1 MGGKSKAPPAP
12 NYQPLAA
19 AQVQSAQYSNEVARE
34 QLQLAREQM
43 QIGRDQFGVA
53 QEQWR
58 SDQERLDR
66 QEARWDDIINDQ
78 LRRQDELDTQ
88 AAADRR
94 RYEQVFQPLEDTLVA
109 ESRGYTDERNAL
121 RGDTAAGRAAADVS
135 NQFAAARTA
144 AQDRLE
150 SYGIDPSQ
158 VRGQAIDLGA
168 RTQEAAA
175 RAGQANMT
183 REQVVRAEEATGRA
197 LRSEALNIGRGYPGQ
212 IATNY
217 GLAFQQGQGAANIGG
232 QAIGAGL
239 NTTASGFNTMGTG
252 AQWSGIGNQTAGI
265 GGQFQG
271 LSNSALAGAA
281 NTLNMGYQNVL
292 DRYKANNAASSG
304 WGSALGLIGGI
315 GMKAAFSPVAPFSWL
330 AQEGGAIPEGEPG
343 VHVPEEASPSRGSAI
358 DDVPARVTPGEFIVP
373 KETVQ
378 WLGEKHFQKLIQK
391 SREEK
396 AEAQARPRV
405 QAVPLEEPTVV
416 SPGARGTPPP
426 LLPPPGPP
434 LNPQVAARA
443 AMARDPNAMHAQNDI
458 LAAEQTQADGPPLLN
473 PALRARRAAAYNSAQ
488 YERATGGNYD
498 VEPRLSG
505 GGLVPRRAIDLAA

>member
-1 MGGKSKAPPAP
+1 MGGKSKAPPPP
-12 NYQPLAA
+12 NFAPLAQ
-19 AQVQSAQYSNEVARE
+19 AQVQSAQIASANSADQLQLGREQLAFARE
-34 QLQLAREQM
+34 QAQL
-43 QIGRDQFGVA
+43 GKDQFGVA
-53 QEQWR
+53 QEQWK
-58 SDQERLDR
+58 SDQERLDK
-66 QEARWDDIINDQ
+66 QDARWDSIINDQ
-78 LRRQDELDTQ
+78 LARQDKLDTQ
-88 AAADRR
+88 ANADRK
-94 RYEQVFQPLEDTLVA
+94 RYEEVYQPLEDKLVSEA
-109 ESRGYTDERNAL
+109 AGYTDERNAL

-175 RAGQANMT
+175 RAGAANTT
-183 REQVVRAEEATGRA
+183 RDQTVRAEEATGRA

-212 IATNY
+212 IATDY
-217 GLAFQQGQGAANIGG
+217 ALAFQQGQGAAGIGG

-252 AQWSGIGNQTAGI
+252 LQWTGAGNQTAGVANQMA
-265 GGQFQG
+265 GLGAQFSGQG
-271 LSNSALAGAA
+271 LQGLAGAA
-281 NTLNMGYQNVL
+281 NTMNMGYQNIL
-292 DRYKANNAASSG
+292 DRTRVNNSASSG

-315 GMKAAFSPVAPFSWL
+315 GLKAAYPGLRYA
-330 AQEGGAIPEGEPG
+330 EGGPVPQGEPG

-396 AEAQARPRV
+396 SQAQARPRV

-416 SPGARGTPPP
+416 SPGARGNTPPT

-434 LNPQVAARA
+434 SQT
-443 AMARDPNAMHAQNDI
+443 MS
-458 LAAEQTQADGPPLLN
+458 EQIPPLSGAMY
-473 PALRARRAAAYNSAQ
+473 P
-488 YERATGGNYD
+488 T
-498 VEPRLSG
+498 EPDPMTFFRPHQKMSS
-505 GGLVPRRAIDLAA
+505 GGLVRRCAIDIAA